1 MKTIYLNNDTHE
13 QVACVAAIGM
23 FDGVHLGH
31 RFVINHV
38 CHEAHKRGL
47 LSCIITFDRHP
58 KQVIQAE
65 NAMGTNFTGQLTT
78 LDERLLLL
86 SRTDVDVCVVLP
98 FTQQMA
104 ALSARDF
111 MQHVLKEQLCVNT
124 LLIGYDNRFGHPQPN
139 HRETF
144 EDYQRYGHELGIDV
158 VALRAAG
165 NVSSSTVRCLLAE
178 GDVAAANERLGYP
191 YFLTGTVVN
200 GEHIGTNLGF
210 PTANLETA
218 PDKLIPAPG
227 VYAVRVR
234 LEASVEQKHGM
245 MNIGERPTFDGQQT
259 TLEVNIF
266 RFWGDLYG
274 QQMSISFID
283 RIRPE
288 QRFDSPEALAEQLRK
303 DAEAAEHLLIP
314 TDSTRRPEIVI
325 NNHLQS

>member
-13 QVACVAAIGM
+13 QAACVATIGM
-23 FDGVHLGH
+23 FDGVHSGH

-58 KQVIQAE
+58 KQVTQAGD
-65 NAMGTNFTGQLTT
+65 ATGTGFTGQLTT

-86 SRTDVDVCVVLP
+86 SRTDVDICVVLP
-98 FTQQMA
+98 FTREMA
-104 ALSARDF
+104 TLSARDF

-124 LLIGYDNRFGHPQPN
+124 LLTGYDNRFGHPLPDR
-139 HRETF
+139 RETF
-144 EDYQRYGHELGIDV
+144 EDYQRYGRELGIDV
-158 VALRAAG
+158 VSLCAAG
-165 NVSSSTVRCLLAE
+165 TVSSSIVRRLLAE
-178 GDVAAANERLGYP
+178 GDVAAANEQLGYP

-200 GEHIGTNLGF
+200 GRHIGTDLGF
-210 PTANLETA
+210 PTANLEIA
-218 PDKLIPAPG
+218 PDKLLPAPG

-245 MNIGERPTFDGQQT
+245 MNIGHRPTFNGQKT

-266 RFWGDLYG
+266 RFEGDLYG
-274 QQMSISFID
+274 QQMSISLID

-288 QRFDSPEALAEQLRK
+288 QRFDSPEALTEQLRK
-303 DAEAAEHLLIP
+303 DAEIAEQLLIP
-314 TDSTRRPEIVI
+314 TDSTRRPEIII
-325 NNHLQS
+325 NNHFLP

>member
-13 QVACVAAIGM
+13 CDACVATIGM

-47 LSCIITFDRHP
+47 LSCIVTFDCHP
-58 KQVIQAE
+58 RQVIGDGPAPS
-65 NAMGTNFTGQLTT
+65 LTT

-98 FTQQMA
+98 FTREMA
-104 ALSARDF
+104 ALSAHGF
-111 MQHVLKEQLCVNT
+111 MQHVLKEQLGVST
-124 LLIGYDNRFGHPQPN
+124 LLTGYDNRFGH
-139 HRETF
+139 RT
-144 EDYQRYGHELGIDV
+144 EDNWNEGFNDYVSYGRDLGIEV
-158 VALRAAG
+158 LGLPAAPISTQA
-165 NVSSSTVRCLLAE
+165 SSSIIRQLLAD

-191 YFLTGTVVN
+191 YFLTGKVVN
-200 GEHIGTNLGF
+200 GEHIGTDLGF
-210 PTANLETA
+210 PTANLEIK
-218 PDKLIPAPG
+218 PDKLTPAPG

-245 MNIGERPTFDGQQT
+245 MNIGHRPTFDGQQT

-266 RFWGDLYG
+266 RFEGNLYG
-274 QQMSISFID
+274 QQMNISFID

-288 QRFDSPEALAEQLRK
+288 QRFDSPEALTEQLRA
-303 DAEAAEHLLIP
+303 DAKTAEQILIP

-325 NNHLQS
+325 NNNFQS